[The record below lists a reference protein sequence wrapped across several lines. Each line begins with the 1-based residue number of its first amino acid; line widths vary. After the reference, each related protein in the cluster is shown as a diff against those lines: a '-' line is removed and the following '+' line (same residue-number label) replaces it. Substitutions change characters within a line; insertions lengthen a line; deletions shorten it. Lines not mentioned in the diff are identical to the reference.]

1 MDMLYKIKLALG
13 ITKTA
18 KFLSKE
24 AEYKLYELVLD
35 SVERGDLD
43 KGIWAASFAKAG
55 GETKKAEALYIDLM
69 VDRIKDAIAANE
81 EIAEN
86 FPIGSSAIDETINP
100 RKDKTINPRK
110 KKKKLSKAEKTR
122 RKADKAR
129 QSKKVILQTLNF
141 QLNTLKKKLKK
152 FEQEGKKKEA
162 IDKIKEEIKA
172 IRVKLKKYRA

>member
-100 RKDKTINPRK
+100 RK
-110 KKKKLSKAEKTR
+110 KKKKLSKAEKKR

-162 IDKIKEEIKA
+162 IDKIKEEIKS

>member
-100 RKDKTINPRK
+100 RKDK
-110 KKKKLSKAEKTR
+110 KKLSKAEKTR

>member
-24 AEYKLYELVLD
+24 SEYKLYELVLD

-100 RKDKTINPRK
+100 RK

-162 IDKIKEEIKA
+162 IDKIKEEIKS

>member
-1 MDMLYKIKLALG
+1 MLYKIKLALG

-24 AEYKLYELVLD
+24 DEYKLYELVLD

-55 GETKKAEALYIDLM
+55 GETKKTEALYIDLM

-86 FPIGSSAIDETINP
+86 FPIGSSAIDQ
-100 RKDKTINPRK
+100 TINPRK
-110 KKKKLSKAEKTR
+110 KKKKLSKADKAR

-141 QLNTLKKKLKK
+141 QLNNLKKKLKK
-152 FEQEGKKKEA
+152 FEHEGKKKEA

-172 IRVKLKKYRA
+172 VRVKLKKYSA